1 MYVCIHIYIYTYIYI
16 YIHIYTCM
24 YVYIYMY
31 IYIYVYIHTYI
42 HTYIY
47 NALKEAFEALL
58 LNSKIVV
65 KGHMLFKRV
74 LKRHKTHA
82 LQESR
87 KEASDSDQ
95 LSLRPHPLVTQG
107 RIHH

>member
-1 MYVCIHIYIYTYIYI
+1 
-16 YIHIYTCM
+16 M
-24 YVYIYMY
+24 YVYIYIY
-31 IYIYVYIHTYI
+31 THIYIYKYIHTY
-42 HTYIY
+42 TYIY

-58 LNSKIVV
+58 LNSKRVV